1 MFGYQSEMAPATV
14 SPAPKA
20 EVAETPTEAVET
32 TVVEQESAPEA
43 EADAVTPAEATDA
56 DNSSEEVEQTESDA
70 DAETEAEEKP
80 KKRGFARRV
89 EKLNAR
95 IAAREQELEYWKSV
109 ALRGGEVPQ
118 QTAQPQPVAA
128 DKPKFSDF
136 NDLEAYTEA
145 VTDWKVQRALQAVQ
159 QQTQVQSLAQTY
171 EQRLAQYR
179 TEVPDFDEVMQDF
192 VEDYGDVNV
201 PEIVQVA
208 MESNVGP
215 QLAYYLAKNTE
226 EVERI
231 AKLPSHRRLLE
242 LGKLEDKLSQPK
254 TQKPV
259 AEPVKKVSAA
269 PPPVKPVRGTGK
281 VESSTDLADPNLSYS
296 EWVRRREAQLR
307 KA

>member
-1 MFGYQSEMAPATV
+1 MRA
-14 SPAPKA
+14 
-20 EVAETPTEAVET
+20 
-32 TVVEQESAPEA
+32 
-43 EADAVTPAEATDA
+43 
-56 DNSSEEVEQTESDA
+56 N
-70 DAETEAEEKP
+70 
-80 KKRGFARRV
+80 
-89 EKLNAR
+89 
-95 IAAREQELEYWKSV
+95 
-109 ALRGGEVPQ
+109 GGEQPQ
-118 QTAQPQPVAA
+118 QTQPAAVPA

-145 VTDWKVQRALQAVQ
+145 VTDWKSQRALTQVQ
-159 QQTQVQSLAQTY
+159 QQTQVQQLAQTY

-179 TEVPDFDEVMQDF
+179 TEVPDFDDVMTEF

-242 LGKLEDKLSQPK
+242 LGKLEDRLSRPK
-254 TQKPV
+254 TTNSV
-259 AEPVKKVSAA
+259 AEPVKKVTSA

-281 VESSTDLADPNLSYS
+281 VESSTDLSDPNLSYS
-296 EWVRRREAQLR
+296 DWLKRRQASLKRA
-307 KA
+307 

>member
-1 MFGYQSEMAPATV
+1 MFGYQSELAPATV

-20 EVAETPTEAVET
+20 EVAETPNEVVET
-32 TVVEQESAPEA
+32 TEVEQESAPQA

-118 QTAQPQPVAA
+118 SQPQQQPVA
-128 DKPKFSDF
+128 DTKPKFSDF

-145 VTDWKVQRALQAVQ
+145 VTDWKLNRALQQAQ
-159 QQTQVQSLAQTY
+159 QQSQVQSLTQTY
-171 EQRLAQYR
+171 EQRLAQYK
-179 TEVPDFDEVMQDF
+179 TEVADFDDVMSDF
-192 VEDYGDVNV
+192 VEEYGDMNV

-231 AKLPSHRRLLE
+231 AKLPPHRRLLE

-254 TQKPV
+254 TSKPV
-259 AEPVKKVSAA
+259 AESVKKVTAA
-269 PPPVKPVRGTGK
+269 PAPVKPVRGTGK
-281 VESSTDLADPNLSYS
+281 IESSTDLSDPNLSYS
-296 EWVRRREAQLR
+296 DWVKRREAQLR

>member
-1 MFGYQSEMAPATV
+1 MFGYQSEMAPPNPP

-20 EVAETPTEAVET
+20 DVAAPAQEQVET
-32 TVVEQESAPEA
+32 TEVESDSAPQE

-56 DNSSEEVEQTESDA
+56 DNSSEEVEQTESDS
-70 DAETEAEEKP
+70 DAEAEAEDKP

-95 IAAREQELEYWKSV
+95 IAAREQELEYWKNV
-109 ALRGGEVPQ
+109 ALRGEQPQ
-118 QTAQPQPVAA
+118 QTAQPQPAAA

-145 VTDWKVQRALQAVQ
+145 VTDWKLQRALQQVQ
-159 QQTQVQSLAQTY
+159 QQTQVQQLSQTY
-171 EQRLAQYR
+171 EQRLTQYKA
-179 TEVPDFDEVMQDF
+179 EVPDFDEVMTDF
-192 VEDYGDVNV
+192 VEDYGDMNV

-281 VESSTDLADPNLSYS
+281 VESSTDLSDPNLSYS
-296 EWVRRREAQLR
+296 DWLKRREASLKR
-307 KA
+307 A

>member
-20 EVAETPTEAVET
+20 EVAETPKEAVET
-32 TVVEQESAPEA
+32 TTVEQESAPQEEA
-43 EADAVTPAEATDA
+43 EVVTPTEATTSD
-56 DNSSEEVEQTESDA
+56 DSSESVEQTESDS
-70 DAETEAEEKP
+70 DAEAEAEDKP

-95 IAAREQELEYWKSV
+95 IAAREQEVEYWKSV
-109 ALRGGEVPQ
+109 ALRGEQPQ

-128 DKPKFSDF
+128 DKPKFSDY

-145 VTDWKVQRALQAVQ
+145 VTDWKVQRALAQVQ
-159 QQTQVQSLAQTY
+159 QQSQVQSLAQTY
-171 EQRLAQYR
+171 EQRLAQYKA
-179 TEVPDFDEVMQDF
+179 EVPDFDEVMTDF
-192 VEDYGDVNV
+192 VEDYGDMNV

-215 QLAYYLAKNTE
+215 QLAYYLAKNTD

-231 AKLPSHRRLLE
+231 AKLPSHRRLVE
-242 LGKLEDKLSQPK
+242 LGKLEDRLSQPK

-259 AEPVKKVSAA
+259 VEPAKKVSAA
-269 PPPVKPVRGTGK
+269 PAPVKPVRGTGK
-281 VESSTDLADPNLSYS
+281 VESSTDLSDPNLSYS
-296 EWVRRREAQLR
+296 EWVKRRTAQLR

>member
-1 MFGYQSEMAPATV
+1 MFGYQSEMAPPNPP

-20 EVAETPTEAVET
+20 DVAETPKEAVET
-32 TVVEQESAPEA
+32 TEVEQESAPQE
-43 EADAVTPAEATDA
+43 EADAVTPAKATDA
-56 DNSSEEVEQTESDA
+56 DNSSEEVEQTESDS
-70 DAETEAEEKP
+70 DAEAEAEDKP

-95 IAAREQELEYWKSV
+95 IAAREQEVEYWKSV
-109 ALRGGEVPQ
+109 ALRGEQPQ

-145 VTDWKVQRALQAVQ
+145 VTDWKLQRALAQVQ
-159 QQTQVQSLAQTY
+159 QQSQVQSLAQTY
-171 EQRLAQYR
+171 EQRLAQYKA
-179 TEVPDFDEVMQDF
+179 EVPDFDEVMTDF
-192 VEDYGDVNV
+192 VEDYGDMNV

-231 AKLPSHRRLLE
+231 AKLPSHRRLVE

-254 TQKPV
+254 TQKSV
-259 AEPVKKVSAA
+259 AEPVKKVTSA

-281 VESSTDLADPNLSYS
+281 VESSTDLSDPNLSYT
-296 EWVRRREAQLR
+296 EWLKRRQASLKRA
-307 KA
+307 